1 MLNFLSNTEYSENS
15 LKFHNFNYI
24 IIFDKTQA
32 ILENFLIFR
41 FFNIIVD
48 FLLGYVCSHFLPNFE
63 FFKPQNYFIYIIASK
78 WLKRLKN

>member
-48 FLLGYVCSHFLPNFE
+48 FFIRLCLFTFLAE
-63 FFKPQNYFIYIIASK
+63 F
-78 WLKRLKN
+78 